1 LKNALLPVVVC
12 GAFGWDVSAVAG
24 LLGSE
29 EHPDINPNP
38 NPNPA
43 ARIATNSFFICDFP
57 IGLLV

>member
-1 LKNALLPVVVC
+1 LKKALLPVVAC
-12 GAFGWDVSAVAG
+12 GAFGWDGSAAVG

-29 EHPDINPNP
+29 EQPDITP

-43 ARIATNSFFICDFP
+43 AKIATNSFFICDFP